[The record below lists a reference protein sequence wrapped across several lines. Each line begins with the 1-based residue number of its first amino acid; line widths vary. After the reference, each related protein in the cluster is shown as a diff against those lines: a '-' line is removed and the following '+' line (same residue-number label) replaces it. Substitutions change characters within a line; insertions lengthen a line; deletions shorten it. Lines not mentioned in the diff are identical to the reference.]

1 MKVLILSCNT
11 GEGHNSC
18 AKALK
23 LAFDRQGVECNVADT
38 LALVSETL
46 SRRVSEAYV
55 FSTKGPVFEMA
66 YKFGDFVSDKLE
78 LFKSPVYETN
88 RLYAK
93 QLNDYILDNRYDA
106 VICVHLFPAEALT
119 ALHRKAKL
127 KVPSYFVMT
136 DYTCIPFLS
145 ETELDH
151 YIIPHEHLV
160 EEFVEKGVPREKI
173 IPLGI
178 PVDEAKFVQ
187 RLPRQEARQLMAS
200 AMQWDLDGAD
210 GHWYLMMSGSM
221 GFGNLGELVSELL
234 LRIRP
239 EDRVICVCGRNEKT
253 YNSLHQEFEGNR
265 QLWLTGFTDQVS
277 RLMDASDVIFTKP
290 GGITSTETIVK
301 GIPLVHTAPIPG
313 LENYNARFFHYH
325 NLSYHTM
332 DVRQQAAVAIRL
344 AEDPSYRDR
353 MLRAQRE
360 HSNPHT
366 SDDVVRL
373 VCGLETNAT
382 PPTNPSNEERL

>member
-23 LAFDRQGVECNVADT
+23 MAFDRNGIECHVEDT

-46 SRRVSEAYV
+46 SRRIGEAYV
-55 FSTKGPVFEMA
+55 FSTKGPMFEMA
-66 YKFGDFVSDKLE
+66 YKFGGFVSDKLDSI
-78 LFKSPVYETN
+78 KSPVYNTN
-88 RLYAK
+88 KLYAK
-93 QLNDYILDNRYDA
+93 QLYDHIVDNHFDA

-127 KVPSYFVMT
+127 QVPSYFVMT
-136 DYTCIPFLS
+136 DYTCIPFLA

-160 EEFVEKGVPREKI
+160 EEFVEKGIPREKI

-178 PVDEAKFVQ
+178 PVDEAKFTTRV
-187 RLPRQEARQLMAS
+187 PREEARRKMADT
-200 AMQWDLDGAD
+200 MHWDLEGAD
-210 GHWYLMMSGSM
+210 GHWYLIMSGSM
-221 GFGNLGELVSELL
+221 GFGNLGELVGELL
-234 LRIRP
+234 GRIR
-239 EDRVICVCGRNEKT
+239 ENDRVICVCGRNEKV
-253 YNSLHQEFEGNR
+253 YHSLQQEFENNE
-265 QLWLTGFTDQVS
+265 QLWLTGFTDKVS
-277 RLMDASDVIFTKP
+277 LLMDASDVIFTKP

-325 NLSYHTM
+325 NLSYHTQ
-332 DVRQQAAVAIRL
+332 DVCQQAAVAIRL
-344 AEDPSYRDR
+344 AEDEALRGR

-360 HSNPHT
+360 NANPHT

-373 VCGLETNAT
+373 LSASVVK
-382 PPTNPSNEERL
+382 